1 MYSRHVCKIA
11 KTPFSLANPLQNK
24 VNKAMG
30 KPNKNKGSEKHTRTS
45 KSLTSKSPSSRKK
58 QRTDDGE
65 EQIVPDEN
73 GRGANTVTKT
83 SGLVVQPTKK
93 RTSDAEGGT
102 DTATKK
108 PAKYNYM
115 KKDKPKPPNGM
126 SSEME
131 RVVQSTVDTYIF
143 PYTKFVKEDAE
154 LEDSGCLFLTFAAA
168 GLAGDNHETAAKRSQ
183 HWKAFIESMKS
194 RLNDRRSSVIAAIK
208 KAALGMC
215 KTCGCYCELLY
226 TYMAYSSTFLYLIYL
241 SNRVQGGEKAS
252 TWLGTKS

>member
-1 MYSRHVCKIA
+1 M
-11 KTPFSLANPLQNK
+11 QNK
-24 VNKAMG
+24 VCKAMSRG
-30 KPNKNKGSEKHTRTS
+30 RNKNGGEKHQRTS
-45 KSLTSKSPSSRKK
+45 KSPTGKSPKKKKK
-58 QRTDDGE
+58 QRTNEGE
-65 EQIVPDEN
+65 EEIIHDENVRDADRMTTRSSLIVPP
-73 GRGANTVTKT
+73 TKT
-83 SGLVVQPTKK
+83 SA
-93 RTSDAEGGT
+93 SDVEGGKAT
-102 DTATKK
+102 STKK

-131 RVVQSTVDTYIF
+131 RVVQSTVDAFIF

-208 KAALGMC
+208 KAALGLC
-215 KTCGCYCELLY
+215 KLNMRVLL
-226 TYMAYSSTFLYLIYL
+226 
-241 SNRVQGGEKAS
+241 
-252 TWLGTKS
+252 

>member
-1 MYSRHVCKIA
+1 M
-11 KTPFSLANPLQNK
+11 
-24 VNKAMG
+24 
-30 KPNKNKGSEKHTRTS
+30 
-45 KSLTSKSPSSRKK
+45 KSPSRRTK
-58 QRTDDGE
+58 QRTDDGGE
-65 EQIVPDEN
+65 KIVP
-73 GRGANTVTKT
+73 GRDANTVTKK
-83 SGLVVQPTKK
+83 SGLVVPPMKPS
-93 RTSDAEGGT
+93 TSDAEGGKAT
-102 DTATKK
+102 ETKK

-126 SSEME
+126 SSEIE
-131 RVVQSTVDTYIF
+131 RVVQSTVDVYIF

-215 KTCGCYCELLY
+215 KQNMRGLL
-226 TYMAYSSTFLYLIYL
+226 
-241 SNRVQGGEKAS
+241 
-252 TWLGTKS
+252 